1 MLSRFLNRFNWKGL
15 LYSLVGIVLL
25 AGVVILMGFISKK
38 SSEQACSSVR
48 IIVLGNES
56 FIEQQD
62 IMDMLTEKYGELEGR
77 TLERIPIHEL
87 EKDLRQIP
95 FVFSAVVTIDMDGML
110 TVRVRQREAVVR
122 VITNSGLDFYID
134 QQEQKMPVSLKYMPR
149 VPVVN
154 GYISESYNGAL
165 DSVKSQLIRD
175 VFKTAQFISADSVL
189 SSQVVQLYVNEH
201 QDIELV
207 PRVGGH
213 QIILGNADSLE
224 RKFGK
229 LMLFY
234 NRILP
239 KTGIDAYKS
248 VNLKYA
254 GQLVCERSAHFRPED
269 FMIMQD
275 STHYNRI
282 TDSINTQ

>member
-1 MLSRFLNRFNWKGL
+1 MPSGFAYRFNWRSL
-15 LYSLVGIVLL
+15 LYGIVGALALVGM
-25 AGVVILMGFISKK
+25 VVLMGFIGKK
-38 SSEQACSSVR
+38 SSEQACSAVR
-48 IIVLGNES
+48 IIVLGDES

-62 IMDMLTEKYGELEGR
+62 IMGMLVEKYGELEGR
-77 TLERIPIHEL
+77 TLARIPIHEL

-95 FVFSAVVTIDMDGML
+95 FVFSAVVTIDMDGLL

-122 VITNSGLDFYID
+122 VINSSGLDFYID
-134 QQEQKMPVSLKYMPR
+134 RQGQKMPVSLKYVPR
-149 VPVVN
+149 VPVAN
-154 GYISESYNGAL
+154 GHISEPYNGTL
-165 DSVKSQLIRD
+165 DSVSSELVRD
-175 VFKTAQFISADSVL
+175 IYKTAQFISADSVF
-189 SSQVVQLYVNEH
+189 SSQVVQLYVNAY

-224 RKFGK
+224 RKFEK

-234 NRILP
+234 SKVVP
-239 KTGIDAYKS
+239 KTGIGAYKT

-254 GQLVCERSAHFRPED
+254 GQLVCERSENFRPED
-269 FMIMQD
+269 IMIMQD
-275 STHYNRI
+275 STRINHI